1 LSILLE
7 RFDVRRLAEEL
18 SKLGLGEILY
28 SIIQR
33 KYDIK
38 DSVWELSLEVPPN
51 QTVYAKV
58 EVPKEIVYFER
69 GYEFDVDKLGVLTF
83 THYHDGRLIMKD
95 ITIDDTMLSFR
106 YSTPEICARYFE
118 VYISNSDSVAH
129 TVSVKGLYKSVPRE
143 IYDKVRIV

>member
-1 LSILLE
+1 MLSLE
-7 RFDVRRLAEEL
+7 RLDVRRIAEEL

-38 DSVWELSLEVPPN
+38 DSIWELSLEIPPQ
-51 QTVYAKV
+51 QTIYAKV
-58 EVPKEIVYFER
+58 EVPKEIVLFER

-95 ITIDDTMLSFR
+95 ITIDDTILSFR
-106 YSTPEICARYFE
+106 YSTPEICAYYFE
-118 VYISNSDSVAH
+118 IYVTNNDTVSHV
-129 TVSVKGLYKSVPRE
+129 VSVKGLYKSVPRE
-143 IYDKVRIV
+143 IYDKVKIV